1 MRETYDDA
9 LLNVNVEVKSEC
21 PGAGMDWLFNKEYL

>member
-1 MRETYDDA
+1 MFSLKVMRETYDDA

-21 PGAGMDWLFNKEYL
+21 PGAGMD